1 MPLARK
7 GVRKREMGKGGD
19 AVSAGGSAGKGLLL
33 RERGRARRCMAGQQL
48 DSDQCRSPAVNCVL
62 LQPVAMNVVVFFS
75 LFLCIWGMNFIK
87 PAFIVS
93 AQPHDKLL
101 LNCVLEG

>member
-1 MPLARK
+1 MLWVKA
-7 GVRKREMGKGGD
+7 GVQVKACCLGW
-19 AVSAGGSAGKGLLL
+19 
-33 RERGRARRCMAGQQL
+33 GRDHRCIAAQEL
-48 DSDQCRSPAVNCVL
+48 DSDQCRAQAVNCIL
-62 LQPVAMNVVVFFS
+62 LQPVAMNAVAFFFFPPM
-75 LFLCIWGMNFIK
+75 FLCIWGMNFIK